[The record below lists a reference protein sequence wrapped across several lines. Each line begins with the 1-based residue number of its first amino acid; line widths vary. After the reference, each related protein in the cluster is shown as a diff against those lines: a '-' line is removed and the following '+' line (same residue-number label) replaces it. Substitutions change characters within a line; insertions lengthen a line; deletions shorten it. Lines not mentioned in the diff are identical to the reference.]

1 MYNQGAHFSKGRARS
16 HCQGNQG
23 QTPEWVI
30 MLKDPCNQTR
40 QNLRESPKLQTGA
53 RGVHVSDPDKILR
66 GTLLLLP
73 MALAFI
79 LAHAIRRPS
88 NPADGLRVTE

>member
-1 MYNQGAHFSKGRARS
+1 MGNHIKRS
-16 HCQGNQG
+16 LQSG
-23 QTPEWVI
+23 QI
-30 MLKDPCNQTR
+30 K
-40 QNLRESPKLQTGA
+40 SQTGA